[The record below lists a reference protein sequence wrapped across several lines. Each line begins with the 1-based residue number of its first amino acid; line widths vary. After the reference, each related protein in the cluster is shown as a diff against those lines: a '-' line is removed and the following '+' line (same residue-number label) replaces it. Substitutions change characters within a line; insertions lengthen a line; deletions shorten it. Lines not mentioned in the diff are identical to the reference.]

1 MLDLAGGEGF
11 IDDRVRHRLNQV
23 AAVDVVEGGVGDVD
37 VDVDDAEVR
46 RSSPAL

>member
-37 VDVDDAEVR
+37 VDDAEVR